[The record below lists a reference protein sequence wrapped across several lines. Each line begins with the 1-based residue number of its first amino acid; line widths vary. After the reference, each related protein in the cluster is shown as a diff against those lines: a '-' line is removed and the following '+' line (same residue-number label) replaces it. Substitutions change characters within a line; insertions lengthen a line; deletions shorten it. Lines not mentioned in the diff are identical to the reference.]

1 MTETN
6 RPRATIVHPTDFS
19 PGDASAFAHALAMTA
34 SAKAELRLLRVRT
47 ENGPYL
53 SPTQGLRQVRDTLAR
68 WGIVDKDAPY
78 DRWDAKLDFRVTNA
92 SIAARNPRAGV
103 LEYLDDSPCD
113 LVVLASYPNRSP
125 TQWLDGSV
133 HRRLLRQGRL
143 MSLFLREGG
152 RGFVDMTTGAITLK
166 KILVP
171 IDASLD
177 SVAAI
182 RRLEGMLK
190 LSDCQAD
197 IAVMHVGKRAPQLTG
212 ENGEAFNRPILLREG
227 PVVETILA
235 AAGELDVDAIA
246 MPTAG
251 RHGLLDAMRGS
262 TSARIVDDGR
272 WPALALP
279 VG

>member
-6 RPRATIVHPTDFS
+6 RTRATIVHPTDFAA
-19 PGDASAFAHALAMTA
+19 GAAAAFAHALAMTVA
-34 SAKAELRLLRVRT
+34 SKAELRLLRVRV
-47 ENGPYL
+47 EDGPYL
-53 SPTQGLRQVRDTLAR
+53 SQTHGLRQVRDLLAR

-78 DRWDAKLDFRVTNA
+78 DRWDARLDFRVSSS

-103 LEYLDDSPCD
+103 LDYLDDSPCD

-125 TQWLDGSV
+125 ALWLDGSV
-133 HRRLLRQGRL
+133 HGRLLRQGRL
-143 MSLFLREGG
+143 MSLFIRESE
-152 RGFVDMTTGAITLK
+152 RGFVDMDTGAITLK

-177 SVAAI
+177 SVSAI
-182 RRLEGMLK
+182 RRLKSILK
-190 LSDCQAD
+190 LSACEASLE
-197 IAVMHVGKRAPQLTG
+197 IMHVGKRAPEPIG
-212 ENGEAFNRPILLREG
+212 ENGEPFGRPILLREG
-227 PVVETILA
+227 PVVDTILA
-235 AAGELDVDAIA
+235 TASELDVGAIA

-251 RHGLLDAMRGS
+251 RHGLIDAMRGS

-272 WPALALP
+272 WPVLALP

>member
-6 RPRATIVHPTDFS
+6 RTRGTIVHPTDFG
-19 PGDASAFAHALAMTA
+19 PGDASAFAHALAMTV

-47 ENGPYL
+47 EDGPYL
-53 SPTQGLRQVRDTLAR
+53 SPTHGLRQVRDMLAR

-78 DRWDAKLDFRVTNA
+78 DRQDAKLDFRVTNA
-92 SIAARNPRAGV
+92 SIAARNARTGV

-125 TQWLDGSV
+125 AQWLDGSV

-143 MSLFLREGG
+143 MSLFLRQGG
-152 RGFVDMTTGAITLK
+152 RGFVDMRTGAITLK

-182 RRLEGMLK
+182 RRLKAMLK

-197 IAVMHVGKRAPQLTG
+197 IEVMHVGKRAPQLTG
-212 ENGEAFNRPILLREG
+212 ENGEVFARPILLREG
-227 PVVETILA
+227 PVVDAILA

-251 RHGLLDAMRGS
+251 RHGLIDAMRGS
-262 TSARIVDDGR
+262 TSARSVDDGR
-272 WPALALP
+272 WPALAVP